1 MEACSVYLEDKI
13 IGGGTAIVAGGAGT
27 NTTLSQAC
35 YGNADLQQ
43 SLVSDTII
51 NNTVAAVFNFFFGG
65 Q

>member
-1 MEACSVYLEDKI
+1 MYLEDKI